1 MIEYLKF
8 GLIREMSKTHVLFLT
23 FLLNF
28 QITRIK
34 KYIFNVVVHPLA
46 FKVVVQCTPIYL
58 LAILYSSNEVKF
70 KKKVQKLVSI

>member
-1 MIEYLKF
+1 
-8 GLIREMSKTHVLFLT
+8 MSKTNVLFLT

-28 QITRIK
+28 QIRRIK
-34 KYIFNVVVHPLA
+34 KNTFKVVVHPLA

-70 KKKVQKLVSI
+70 KKKYKN